1 MKPARFEYHAPTSV
15 DEAVALLQRYGGEAK
30 VLAGGQSLMPMLN
43 FRLAR
48 PAALVDVN
56 RIAALA
62 YIREENGTVAFGAM
76 TRQRAIEFSPVVAAR
91 LPLLREATRW
101 VGHLPIRSRGTIGG
115 SIAHADPSAEY
126 PAVLTALDGEVVARG
141 SKGERTLA
149 PHALFETYLT
159 TSLAPDE
166 I

>member
-1 MKPARFEYHAPTSV
+1 MKPPKFDYHAPRSV
-15 DEAVALLQRYGGEAK
+15 DEAVALLVRYGGDAK

-56 RIAALA
+56 RIPALA
-62 YIREENGTVAFGAM
+62 YIREDNGTVAFGAM
-76 TRQRAIEFSPVVAAR
+76 TRQRTIEFSPVVAGK

-115 SIAHADPSAEY
+115 SIAHADPSA
-126 PAVLTALDGEVVARG
+126 
-141 SKGERTLA
+141 
-149 PHALFETYLT
+149 
-159 TSLAPDE
+159 
-166 I
+166 